1 MSIKPRTK
9 AFGVAVLLLA
19 IVFAALGPAK
29 WQFRTGLGWQ
39 FDHFI
44 GYFAFTLMICL
55 AWPRALL
62 VGGSVIA
69 LATLLEWLQA
79 FTPDRTADLHAVL
92 CSSGGVLAAAL
103 PSELFARASRRLN
116 GRMLLSMQ
124 HFGSQWPSLGSV
136 AVAAAVFLNLRR

>member
-1 MSIKPRTK
+1 LEWGHPRTK
-9 AFGVAVLLLA
+9 AFGIAVLVLA

-29 WQFRTGLGWQ
+29 WQLRTGLGWR

-69 LATLLEWLQA
+69 FATLLEGLQA
-79 FTPDRTADLHAVL
+79 LTPDRTADLQ
-92 CSSGGVLAAAL
+92 
-103 PSELFARASRRLN
+103 
-116 GRMLLSMQ
+116 RMLLLMQ
-124 HFGSQWPSLGSV
+124 HFGSQWPSLSSV
-136 AVAAAVFLNLRR
+136 AMAAAVFLNLRR

>member
-9 AFGVAVLLLA
+9 AFGVAVLVLL

-29 WQFRTGLGWQ
+29 WQLRTGLGWR

-69 LATLLEWLQA
+69 FATLLEGLQA
-79 FTPDRTADLHAVL
+79 FTPDRTADLQAVL
-92 CSSGGVLAAAL
+92 CSSEGVLAAAL

-116 GRMLLSMQ
+116 GRMLLLMQ
-124 HFGSQWPSLGSV
+124 SQWPSLSSV
-136 AVAAAVFLNLRR
+136 AMAAAAFLNLRR